1 MDIKDRRVIM
11 EKLDHRD
18 LRLIQIKVELSLKAL
33 LEIQADQ
40 GSQAL
45 QEAQVSEAH
54 QDYPDYQDLRD
65 DIQGQ
70 RVLQDSQVL
79 LVLKEN
85 VERQE
90 GGHSNH
96 WDFQGNLVYKAH
108 QDHQDH
114 QDHQN
119 REILGL
125 QTMGMLGLQVHL
137 DQLAHQGFE
146 GSMDIKVNRAIVFAM
161 GCVQE
166 EIKALRVL
174 RENQES
180 LVLIAGMDSVE
191 ILDRQ
196 EAQDKQDRQVI
207 QECLAGPVQKDRR
220 ETHRSL
226 QQEDQKEILVFQDQE
241 DPLEF
246 RGNQEGMAYQV

>member
-1 MDIKDRRVIM
+1 M
-11 EKLDHRD
+11 E
-18 LRLIQIKVELSLKAL
+18 
-33 LEIQADQ
+33 
-40 GSQAL
+40 
-45 QEAQVSEAH
+45 
-54 QDYPDYQDLRD
+54 
-65 DIQGQ
+65 
-70 RVLQDSQVL
+70 
-79 LVLKEN
+79 
-85 VERQE
+85 
-90 GGHSNH
+90 
-96 WDFQGNLVYKAH
+96 
-108 QDHQDH
+108 
-114 QDHQN
+114 
-119 REILGL
+119 
-125 QTMGMLGLQVHL
+125 MLGLQVHL
-137 DQLAHQGFE
+137 DQLALQGFE
-146 GSMDIKVNRAIVFAM
+146 GSMDIKVNRAIVSAM

-166 EIKALRVL
+166 EIKALLVL

-207 QECLAGPVQKDRR
+207 QECLVGQVQKDRR